1 MAVRNRIL
9 NVAFYIALAFVLIFV
24 LFPFYWLILNAFKWG
39 GGGYFTGEYF
49 TYPPKFLPSGLH
61 LDNFQ
66 TILFGGKFV
75 SSVVPNMINSAIVA
89 FSTAAIVTTMSTLGA
104 FALTRL
110 RFKRRDDVAFF
121 ILSQRILPPVS
132 ILIPYYFIITG
143 LHLLDTQVAL
153 ILTYILLNLPFSVW
167 ILMTY
172 FDEIPRELEE
182 AAWVDGCSS
191 MSAFRRI
198 ILPVALP
205 GILVTAIFCVIT
217 CYNEFMFSFLLTFSR
232 AVTLPRAIAQFV
244 TIQGTLWGEMS
255 AASIVGILPVIA
267 FAMIIQKHLVRVMTL
282 GAVKG

>member
-1 MAVRNRIL
+1 
-9 NVAFYIALAFVLIFV
+9 VAFYIALAFVLIFV

>member
-1 MAVRNRIL
+1 MANRL
-9 NVAFYIALAFVLIFV
+9 LDVAFYIALAFILVVV
-24 LFPFYWLILNAFKWG
+24 LFPFYWLVLNAFKWG

-49 TYPPKFLPSGLH
+49 TYPPTFLPSGLH
-61 LDNFQ
+61 FENFE
-66 TILFGGKFV
+66 TIIFGGKFV
-75 SSVVPNMINSAIVA
+75 SSVMPNILNSAIVG
-89 FSTAAIVTTMSTLGA
+89 FSTAAIVTGMSTLGA

-121 ILSQRILPPVS
+121 ILAQRILPPVS

-143 LHLLDTQVAL
+143 LHLLDTQVGL

-172 FDEIPRELEE
+172 FEEIPRELEE

-191 MSAFRRI
+191 MTAFRRI
-198 ILPVALP
+198 LLPVALP
-205 GILVTAIFCVIT
+205 GILVTAIFSVIT

-255 AASIVGILPVIA
+255 AASLVGILPVIA

>member
-1 MAVRNRIL
+1 M
-9 NVAFYIALAFVLIFV
+9 AFYIALAFVLIFV